1 MMTTAILPLA
11 ILELWLTPIWMLSVG
26 VTIGLAVLAILIAI
40 LWVINRK
47 AADSA
52 IASIRE
58 SVFMPMLYLGGALV
72 TLMVVAAPQMPAE
85 EMLAS
90 LKRVGA
96 VGTTERTLTVDPNT
110 EDATVSVNLVGEEV
124 TSYEILSDQDIRV
137 AAEEKSSYS
146 NPIALVQGDE
156 PYQWNVKSKL
166 SRGLVG
172 EVPTI
177 YLTNDSDAPAEV
189 TLTFQSDVE
198 MPEVHRVPIIAAV
211 IVGMVVFHLL
221 VLWLFPNVSNIATAT
236 AKEAISQPMFLLFTV
251 GGTIALVAFIY
262 IPYNTFGEDVKMLKD
277 SGLSLIMIF
286 SIIFAVWTAS
296 VTIADEI
303 EGKTALTLLSKPIS
317 RRQFILGKY
326 LGIILP
332 VLLIF
337 VLLGVVLM
345 GCVSYK
351 VVYDARET
359 SNPTPDWQLCF
370 NEMISTSPGLVLGFF
385 ETILLAAI
393 SVAISTRLPMLPNLI
408 ICGSVYVLGHL
419 TPLIVQSGVGKNEF
433 VAFFGQLVS
442 TIMPMLDHLNI
453 QAAIA
458 AGQPVPY
465 AYLGWAGLYTLIYV
479 AVAML
484 FALILFED
492 RDLA

>member
-1 MMTTAILPLA
+1 MMTSVALPLA
-11 ILELWLTPIWMLSVG
+11 TLELWLTPLWMLSVG
-26 VTIGLAVLAILIAI
+26 VTIGLAVLAILLGI
-40 LWVINRK
+40 LWVVNRS
-47 AADSA
+47 AADAA

-72 TLMVVAAPQMPAE
+72 TLLFVAAPQMPVD
-85 EMLAS
+85 EMIAS
-90 LKRVGA
+90 LKRVGS
-96 VGTTERTLTVDPNT
+96 VGTTERTVTVEPNT
-110 EDATVSVNLVGEEV
+110 EDLAVPVSLFGEEV
-124 TSYEILSDQDIRV
+124 TNYEITSDQDLRI
-137 AAEEKSSYS
+137 AADVKSAYS
-146 NPIALVQGDE
+146 NPMAVVQGDE
-156 PYQWNVKSKL
+156 PYEWNVKSKL
-166 SRGLVG
+166 ARGLVG
-172 EVPTI
+172 EVPTL

-189 TLTFQSDVE
+189 TMTFLSDIE
-198 MPEVHRVPIIAAV
+198 MPEVHRVPVIAAT
-211 IVGMVVFHLL
+211 IIGMVVFHLL
-221 VLWLFPNVSNIATAT
+221 VLWLFPNISNIATAT

-251 GGTIALVAFIY
+251 GGTVALIAFIY

-277 SGLSLIMIF
+277 SGLSLIMIL

-326 LGIILP
+326 LGIVLP

-337 VLLGVVLM
+337 IMLGVVLM

-370 NEMISTSPGLVLGFF
+370 DQMISTSPGLVLGFF
-385 ETILLAAI
+385 ETVLLAAI

-408 ICGSVYVLGHL
+408 ICGSIYVLGHL

-442 TIMPMLDHLNI
+442 TVMPMLDHLNI

-465 AYLGWAGLYTLIYV
+465 AYLGWAGLYTVIYV